1 MPKRTG
7 RPPGV
12 RPDGP
17 KVRSLRVDRGLTAAE
32 LGAKVGYSADAVWAA
47 ERGNAIGDV
56 FASRLAKALSIPDE
70 RVTVDDI
77 TVSDD
82 AESEPEPKALAS

>member
-32 LGAKVGYSADAVWAA
+32 LGARVGYSEDAIWLA
-47 ERGNAIGDV
+47 ERGGNIGGV
-56 FASRLAKALSIPDE
+56 FASRLAKALSTPDE

-77 TVSDD
+77 TVS
-82 AESEPEPKALAS
+82 EPEPKAPAA